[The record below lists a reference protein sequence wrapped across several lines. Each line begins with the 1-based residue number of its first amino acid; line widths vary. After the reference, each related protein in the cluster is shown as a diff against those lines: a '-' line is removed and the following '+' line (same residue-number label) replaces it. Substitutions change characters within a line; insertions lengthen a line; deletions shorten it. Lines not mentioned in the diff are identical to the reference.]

1 MEEGMRVRGRGMHF
15 HSLLRRS
22 GGAWMGR
29 KKERKIALHVV
40 GYLESIIG
48 PFGV

>member
-1 MEEGMRVRGRGMHF
+1 MLDF
-15 HSLLRRS
+15 ILLGLNS
-22 GGAWMGR
+22 GIVLLL
-29 KKERKIALHVV
+29 ERKIALHVV